1 VIKIAA
7 LLTVYN
13 RRKETLSCLKVLFR
27 QRDLPD
33 KVHLSVYLVD
43 DGSTDGTSAALARY
57 FPEVEVLQGTGDL
70 YWNGGMRLAFA
81 KAMKNNHDHY
91 LWINNDTILF
101 PQTLAKLLETSAQLG
116 NQVIVA
122 ASLQDPETLQLTYG
136 GVKRLHHKRPLKFTL
151 IEPGGQ
157 PVPVETMNGN
167 CVLIPQAVAKEV
179 GNLDP
184 SFTHGLGDFDYGLR
198 ARKLGF
204 EIYLAPGYC
213 GFCRRNPMVNKD
225 IPFQTRWKELLSP
238 LGLPPKEWAVFAKRY
253 AGTFWPVFW
262 ISPYFKRLIK
272 DSYAK

>member
-1 VIKIAA
+1 MIKIAA

-13 RRKETLSCLKVLFR
+13 RKKETLACLKALYG

-33 KVHLSVYLVD
+33 NVQISVYLVD
-43 DGSTDGTSAALARY
+43 DGSTDGTFAALAKY
-57 FPEVEVLQGTGDL
+57 FPEVKVLHGTGDL

-81 KAMKNNHDHY
+81 KAMKNNYDNY
-91 LWINNDTILF
+91 LWINNDTTLF
-101 PQTLAKLLETSAQLG
+101 PQTLAKLLDTSTRLV

-122 ASLQDPETLQLTYG
+122 ASVQDPETLQLTYG

-151 IEPGGQ
+151 IEPSGQ

-184 SFTHGLGDFDYGLR
+184 AFTHGLGDFDYGLR
-198 ARKLGF
+198 AGKLGF
-204 EIYLAPGYC
+204 KIYLAPGYC

-225 IPFQTRWKELLSP
+225 IPFQTRWTELLSP
-238 LGLPPKEWAVFAKRY
+238 LGLPPREWAVFAQRY

-262 ISPYFKRLIK
+262 VSPYIKRLIK
-272 DSYAK
+272 GFHAK